1 MLEQLPFGPAPEY
14 RIEINPFFDESLESA
29 IDLFNEKRAEALTT
43 LYTSEAITCAR
54 SMEGAADVEEMA
66 ASCGY
71 FSYNLTFFAEE
82 MKTFLDILEEL
93 QRLQETKEK
102 SWEWLKFWK
111 RLGRKKVQRASEEG
125 NAFSPLSRVT
135 SKLTRPYAQRHFS
148 APQTWTLDRP
158 CRGGLPFQMSSC
170 HLKQRSQFHT
180 GFGRHCVCYGRIKSN
195 SA

>member
-1 MLEQLPFGPAPEY
+1 MLEELPFGPAPQY
-14 RIEINPFFDESLESA
+14 RIDINPVFDDSLQSA
-29 IDLFNEKRAEALTT
+29 INLFNERRAEALNT

-71 FSYNLTFFAEE
+71 FSCNLTFFAEE

-111 RLGRKKVQRASEEG
+111 RLGRKKAPRASEEG
-125 NAFSPLSRVT
+125 NAFSVPSSVT
-135 SKLTRPYAQRHFS
+135 S
-148 APQTWTLDRP
+148 
-158 CRGGLPFQMSSC
+158 
-170 HLKQRSQFHT
+170 
-180 GFGRHCVCYGRIKSN
+180 
-195 SA
+195 